1 VSQVCCGLVSGLITA
16 YAVMKLGD
24 AIKHWSLRQIGAL
37 KRITYATMLII
48 AIAGIIIFEFE
59 VLSFAGMDPNASIHR
74 CVPQNEI
81 K

>member
-1 VSQVCCGLVSGLITA
+1 
-16 YAVMKLGD
+16 MKLGD

-74 CVPQNEI
+74 CVPQNEM
-81 K
+81 KLRDLDSKPTDDG